1 MLYKEN
7 LKNQMIDYLSFFYKE
22 YGADKDDIPKDEEDN
37 LEPSESDRVMEEYER
52 LLASIENNIQKDEGH
67 AVYLA
72 LMDGLDDE

>member
-1 MLYKEN
+1 
-7 LKNQMIDYLSFFYKE
+7 
-22 YGADKDDIPKDEEDN
+22 
-37 LEPSESDRVMEEYER
+37 MEEYDR